1 RYRDPVGPGETA
13 ASGVEVDSL
22 RVEVDD
28 VDRTALFTHR
38 SDEAAADWPP
48 DQPLAEGVHRLRATV
63 RDRAG
68 NAGSAASQFRVD
80 LTRPALAIVEPP
92 GGAYLPT
99 RTPALRLRYQDDAGL
114 DLTSLQVIVDGVDR
128 TSLFSPGPAEA
139 VASLSD
145 ESALPEGANQVF
157 APVRDLAGNEAT
169 AAISSNVDV
178 RPPRI
183 AIAQPLAGARLGAS
197 DVEAI
202 VQYADDQA
210 LAIDSFQ
217 VSVDG

>member
-1 RYRDPVGPGETA
+1 MTRRPPLRRAALVLPWAFGLSLASGADHTPPDVTVEPGPGWMVADATPRLVVRYRDPVGPGETA

-48 DQPLAEGVHRLRATV
+48 DQPLAEGVHRLRATM

-99 RTPALRLRYQDDAGL
+99 RTPALR
-114 DLTSLQVIVDGVDR
+114 
-128 TSLFSPGPAEA
+128 
-139 VASLSD
+139 
-145 ESALPEGANQVF
+145 
-157 APVRDLAGNEAT
+157 
-169 AAISSNVDV
+169 
-178 RPPRI
+178 
-183 AIAQPLAGARLGAS
+183 
-197 DVEAI
+197 
-202 VQYADDQA
+202 
-210 LAIDSFQ
+210 
-217 VSVDG
+217 